1 MSVAKKVTVT
11 RRGPVFDGRAA
22 KEVAAGVDEATAA
35 VAQRGLDLTQ
45 QRLGQV
51 LKHPTGRYRSR
62 VAVERARSGDSLVIT
77 DGGVVYGAWLEGT
90 SRRNQRSR
98 FKGYRTFRYV
108 LQQLRGDAVKV
119 AAPVVERRVTKAGG
133 R

>member
-1 MSVAKKVTVT
+1 MIVAKKVTVKRT
-11 RRGPVFDGRAA
+11 GPVFDGRAA
-22 KEVAAGVDEATAA
+22 KEVAAGVDEATQA
-35 VAQRGLDLTQ
+35 VAQRGLDMTQ

-51 LKHPTGRYRSR
+51 LKHPTGRYRSK
-62 VAVERARSGDSLVIT
+62 VTVERARSGDSLVIA
-77 DGGVVYGAWLEGT
+77 DGGVVYGPWLEGT
-90 SRRNQRSR
+90 GRRNQRSR

-119 AAPVVERRVTKAGG
+119 ASPLVAKRVGKVGG